1 MWHWVYREYGF
12 CLEVYM
18 LDMWK
23 WSWEGMRREVEG
35 KWRKGERK
43 ERVGRQREEMNDQF
57 PIEKVSGRIREKDT

>member
-43 ERVGRQREEMNDQF
+43 ERVGR
-57 PIEKVSGRIREKDT
+57 